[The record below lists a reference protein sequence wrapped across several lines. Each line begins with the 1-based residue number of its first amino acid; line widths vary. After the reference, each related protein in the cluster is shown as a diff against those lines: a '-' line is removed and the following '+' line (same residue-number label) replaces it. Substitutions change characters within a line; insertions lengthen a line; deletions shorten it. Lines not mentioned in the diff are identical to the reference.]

1 MKKLFALMMAA
12 VMLLLGCAAALADD
26 GYEIALV
33 TDVGNIDDHS
43 FNQAAWEGVKAYAEE
58 NGKTYAYYRPSED
71 STQARVEQIKAA
83 IEKGAKI
90 IVLPGYLFEEAV
102 TLMQS
107 EYPNVI
113 FIALDTSP
121 TPGEGSPAAN
131 TYSIVYKE
139 EQAGYFAGYAIVKDG
154 YTKLGFLGGMA
165 VPAVIRYGYG
175 FVQGAEAAAKE
186 MGVTIDLKYWYCD
199 SFAPS
204 DSIKTKMDS
213 WYADGTEV
221 VFSCGGGIYLSALA
235 AADAAGGLVIG
246 VDVDQSY
253 ESDLIITSA
262 MKGLKA
268 SVILALT
275 KIYDNGGALPEDMA
289 GAVDSLGAADDAA
302 GLPTDEH
309 AWRFTTFTVDEYNK
323 VFEAVKSGDITISDA
338 IDAAP
343 AVEAVAVDYQN

>member
-1 MKKLFALMMAA
+1 MKKIFALLLAA
-12 VMLLLGCAAALADD
+12 VMLMGCAAALAD

-43 FNQAAWEGVKAYAEE
+43 FNQAAWEGVQSYAEA

-71 STQARVEQIKAA
+71 STEARIEQIKAA

-102 TLMQS
+102 TKMQA
-107 EYPNVI
+107 EYPDVI
-113 FIALDTSP
+113 FISLDTSP

-131 TYSIVYKE
+131 TYSILYKE

-165 VPAVIRYGYG
+165 VPAVVRYGYG

-186 MGVTIDLKYWYCD
+186 LDKAVEIKYWYCD

-204 DSIKTKMDS
+204 DDIKTKMDS

-235 AADAAGGLVIG
+235 AADAAGALVIG
-246 VDVDQSY
+246 VDTDQSY

-268 SVILALT
+268 SVVLALT
-275 KIYDNGGALPEDMA
+275 KIYDNGGQLPEDMA
-289 GAVDSLGAADDAA
+289 GAIANLGAESDAA

-309 AWRFTTFTVDEYNK
+309 AWRFDSFTVEEYNT
-323 VFEAVKSGDITISDA
+323 VFEAVKNGEIEISNA
-338 IDAAP
+338 IDTAP
-343 AVEAVAVDYQN
+343 AVEKAVVDYQN

>member
-1 MKKLFALMMAA
+1 MKKIVALLIAA
-12 VMLLLGCAAALADD
+12 MMLLTCASALAD

-43 FNQAAWEGVKAYAEE
+43 FNQAAWEGVQAYGEE
-58 NGKTYAYYRPSED
+58 AGKTYAYYRPSED
-71 STQARVEQIKAA
+71 STEARVEQMKAA

-107 EYPNVI
+107 QYPDTI

-121 TPGEGSPAAN
+121 TPGEGSPADN

-165 VPAVIRYGYG
+165 VPAVVRYGYG

-186 MGVTIDLKYWYCD
+186 MDVAVDIKYWYCD

-204 DSIKTKMDS
+204 DDIKTKMDS

-268 SVILALT
+268 SVVLALT
-275 KIYDNGGALPEDMA
+275 KIYENGGVLPEDMA
-289 GAVDSLGAADDAA
+289 GAVASLGAAEDAA

-309 AWRFTTFTVDEYNK
+309 AWRFENFTVEEYNA
-323 VFEAVKSGDITISDA
+323 VFEAVKAGEVEISA
-338 IDAAP
+338 VIDAAP
-343 AVEAVAVDYQN
+343 AVEKVTVDYQN